1 MYIFVRSYIY
11 LCIRGIIYIRG
22 GYQCAIRALFL
33 LSRPLSLSFNRLSY
47 RHRRPIVTLVLV
59 ALSLDPDLFPLT
71 LFSLSLSLSRLS
83 VDFSFRYLSSKR
95 RDPFE
100 VDRYEEDEA
109 GRASFNTIVFASSFF
124 PLKRLD
130 ASAANNRDASSRKLA
145 GLAGI
150 AHFIATATGRPEAG
164 GRRGCRRHVPAGGA
178 SFRVCCSVAGSR
190 ESSSG
195 TFAPPWRDVITRP
208 LIDDTP
214 PFLIVCTPLACLH
227 RVVRRCL
234 LYGSSPIPAISE
246 RCFSASD
253 SAILITIID
262 LERKREGRM
271 VVSWPRFRR
280 DLRSTHA
287 RLAWWVALEAARFP

>member
-1 MYIFVRSYIY
+1 MLYAHYSFYRDLYRYRLTAYRIVIAVLLLPSFSFSSPCLSTPIY
-11 LCIRGIIYIRG
+11 
-22 GYQCAIRALFL
+22 
-33 LSRPLSLSFNRLSY
+33 SL
-47 RHRRPIVTLVLV
+47 
-59 ALSLDPDLFPLT
+59 

-109 GRASFNTIVFASSFF
+109 RRASFNTIVFVSSFF

-195 TFAPPWRDVITRP
+195 TFAPP
-208 LIDDTP
+208 
-214 PFLIVCTPLACLH
+214 
-227 RVVRRCL
+227 
-234 LYGSSPIPAISE
+234 
-246 RCFSASD
+246 
-253 SAILITIID
+253 
-262 LERKREGRM
+262 
-271 VVSWPRFRR
+271 
-280 DLRSTHA
+280 
-287 RLAWWVALEAARFP
+287 